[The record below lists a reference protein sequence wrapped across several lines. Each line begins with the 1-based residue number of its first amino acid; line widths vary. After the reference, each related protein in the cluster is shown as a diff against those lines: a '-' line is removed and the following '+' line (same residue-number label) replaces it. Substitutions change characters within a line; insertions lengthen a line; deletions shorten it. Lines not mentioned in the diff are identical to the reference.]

1 MSDTETPIEIPEEVP
16 EIDPIQVIHEGQCES
31 LSGRSTLTFS
41 VGRHPD
47 TGALHLRIVGNTG
60 GGMWCD
66 EWIPGSEIDAVV
78 IGDPELTSRSFQVLK
93 PNRRYV
99 FTGYATEMAQHAHRR
114 DCNATRGYPHACLY
128 ACRHG
133 GYGKGDDAGVGAR
146 NRRRYLAGQHLSP
159 DASAYG
165 GAHCGFG
172 WSA

>member
-1 MSDTETPIEIPEEVP
+1 MSDIETTVESSAEIAEEVP
-16 EIDPIQVIHEGQCES
+16 EVDPIQVIHEGQCES

-93 PNRRYV
+93 PGRSTNTAGFVMAAIKSMGLIRNNAENTRLHELVPTETFEKVVTALMGGSGTPAKTAGGKAGRRK
-99 FTGYATEMAQHAHRR
+99 AKEA
-114 DCNATRGYPHACLY
+114 
-128 ACRHG
+128 
-133 GYGKGDDAGVGAR
+133 
-146 NRRRYLAGQHLSP
+146 
-159 DASAYG
+159 
-165 GAHCGFG
+165 
-172 WSA
+172 

>member
-1 MSDTETPIEIPEEVP
+1 MSDIETPVESPTDIPEEVP
-16 EIDPIQVIHEGQCES
+16 EVDPIQTIYEGQSES

-93 PNRRYV
+93 PGRSTNTAGFVMAAVKSMGLIRNNAENTRLHELVPTETFEKVVTALMDEESATTKTAGGKVGRRK
-99 FTGYATEMAQHAHRR
+99 AKEA
-114 DCNATRGYPHACLY
+114 
-128 ACRHG
+128 
-133 GYGKGDDAGVGAR
+133 
-146 NRRRYLAGQHLSP
+146 
-159 DASAYG
+159 
-165 GAHCGFG
+165 
-172 WSA
+172 

>member
-93 PNRRYV
+93 PNRSTNTAGFVMAAVKSMGLIRNNAENTRLHELV
-99 FTGYATEMAQHAHRR
+99 PTETFEKVVTALMGGESATTKTAA
-114 DCNATRGYPHACLY
+114 
-128 ACRHG
+128 
-133 GYGKGDDAGVGAR
+133 GKAG
-146 NRRRYLAGQHLSP
+146 RRRAKE
-159 DASAYG
+159 A
-165 GAHCGFG
+165 
-172 WSA
+172 